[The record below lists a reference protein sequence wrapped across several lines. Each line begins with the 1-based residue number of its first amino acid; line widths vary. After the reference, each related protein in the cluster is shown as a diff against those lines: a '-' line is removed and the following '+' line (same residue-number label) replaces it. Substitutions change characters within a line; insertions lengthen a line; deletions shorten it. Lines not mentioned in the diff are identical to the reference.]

1 MVMAWWSGRAFR
13 SFCIAE
19 AGLAYRD
26 WIVALLLAMVLAAG
40 AAAQG
45 APAPASAAAS
55 GARMVP
61 LAPHWVPVARAA
73 GRLRAAQ
80 LGLVVNTADPYSV
93 QVGEYYAA
101 RRRLAPEQ
109 ILRVELPVRA
119 VLDVP
124 EFDALRQAI
133 ADRFGSN
140 IQALALAW
148 SAPYAVGCNSITGAL
163 ALGYDAEL
171 CKHTCTSSRA
181 SPYFNAASARPFTEL
196 GLRPSML
203 LAAANVAQ
211 ARALV
216 DRGIA
221 ADGSLLVRGRPPAN
235 ALFLA
240 SDDAAR
246 RVRRQVYPPA
256 GLVRAPNVDVRVAPA
271 EALRDTPRVLLA
283 VTGAAKLDLPP
294 VDWLPGALADHLTS
308 FGGALQ
314 GQHGQSTVLDW
325 IASGATAS
333 YGTVTEPCNHLQ
345 KFPHP
350 QMLLLHYLQGETAIE
365 AYWKSVAWPQQ
376 GLFVG
381 EPLAAPFSR

>member
-1 MVMAWWSGRAFR
+1 MVMAWWSIRR
-13 SFCIAE
+13 LLPFCIAE
-19 AGLAYRD
+19 AAFAYRD
-26 WIVALLLAMVLAAG
+26 RIVAFVLVLAFVTSAAAQPAAG
-40 AAAQG
+40 AST
-45 APAPASAAAS
+45 PASGVRS
-55 GARMVP
+55 IP
-61 LAPHWVPVARAA
+61 LAPQWVPVPRAS

-80 LGLVVNTADPYSV
+80 IGLIVNAADPYSV
-93 QVGEYYAA
+93 QVGQYYAA
-101 RRRLAPEQ
+101 KRGLAPEQ
-109 ILRVELPVRA
+109 ILRVELPVRP
-119 VLDVP
+119 VLEVG

-133 ADRFGSN
+133 AERFGSN

-163 ALGYDAEL
+163 ALGYDGEL
-171 CKHTCTSSRA
+171 CKHTCSASRV
-181 SPYFNAASARPFTEL
+181 SPYFNVASARPFSEL

-203 LAAANVAQ
+203 LAAADVPQ
-211 ARALV
+211 ARALI
-216 DRGIA
+216 DRGVA

-240 SDDAAR
+240 SDDPAR

-256 GLVRAPNVDVRVAPA
+256 GLLRAPNVVVRVAPP

-283 VTGAAKLDLPP
+283 LTGAANLNLPP

-314 GQHGQSTVLDW
+314 GQHGQSTALDW

-350 QMLLLHYLQGETAIE
+350 QVLLLHYLQGETAIE